1 MRESPIS
8 NVSTKPRAGLKLGC
22 TLFSFT
28 NAFLRLDYSFEQL
41 IAKVAELKLGPGIE
55 VIGFQ
60 SIRGFPTVTDE
71 FARRFRELIDRH
83 HIVPSCLAINADVA
97 MRRGTLMSTDESVAY
112 HEPQL
117 RAAAKLGFPLVR
129 YQFTASPEVIRQLV
143 PLAEQLGVKMG
154 LEIHA
159 PHGPDSPEVVAYREM
174 YARVNSPFLGFI
186 PDFGSSAK
194 TIPPAYVDILRAQGV
209 PEEMLD
215 AALDI
220 WRTKDSAN
228 AKRARFTEFVAG
240 RLEPQKLGAI
250 AVMFNMLSP
259 RPAAA
264 WRELMPQV
272 IHIHGKFYGFDPSGS
287 ESCIPYEDLL
297 PVFVE
302 GGYEGFMSS
311 EWEGHMYSSEDGFA
325 MVSKHHALCSRI
337 LSNLETGTGK
347 AAPAGALQSR

>member
-1 MRESPIS
+1 MVDFPGSSVATQRP
-8 NVSTKPRAGLKLGC
+8 KLKLGS

-41 IAKVAELKLGPGIE
+41 VAKVAELNLGPGLE

-60 SIRGFPTVTDE
+60 SIKGFPTVTDD
-71 FARRFRELIDRH
+71 FAGRFRDLIARH
-83 HIVPSCLAINADVA
+83 QLVPSCLAINADIA
-97 MRRGTLMSTDESVAY
+97 LRRGTLMSTEESVAY

-174 YARVNSPFLGFI
+174 YARVNSPLLGFI

-194 TIPPAYVDILRAQGV
+194 TIPPAYVDILRAQGISD
-209 PEEMLD
+209 EMLS

-228 AKRARFTEFVAG
+228 AKRERFTDLVAG
-240 RLEPQKLGAI
+240 RLDPQKLGAVS
-250 AVMFNMLSP
+250 VMFNMLSP
-259 RPAAA
+259 RPPAA
-264 WRELMPQV
+264 WRDLMPQV
-272 IHIHGKFYGFDPSGS
+272 IHIHGKFYGFDAAGS

-302 GGYEGFMSS
+302 GGFDGYMSS
-311 EWEGHMYSSEDGFA
+311 EWEGHMYSSEDGFS
-325 MVSKHHALCSRI
+325 MVSKHHALCNRI
-337 LSNLETGTGK
+337 LAKLDAGAAK
-347 AAPAGALQSR
+347 AAPVNALQNS